1 MRRKLDAHAVAQ
13 RLATLKAMAFAGT
26 VADRIEELRAL
37 DDLTRYLH
45 DSATPLLRGDEARRP
60 KAK

>member
-1 MRRKLDAHAVAQ
+1 
-13 RLATLKAMAFAGT
+13 MAFAGT